1 MYSVVLKPNYSFLL
15 KHQTKLRSLIF
26 VLIIPSEKKK
36 RKLKGSKFKM
46 QLLMK
51 T

>member
-36 RKLKGSKFKM
+36 KEAQG
-46 QLLMK
+46 QQI
-51 T
+51 